1 MKYLIFSELNRN
13 HFFFLSYLIIII
25 IKEIN
30 NLFITKI
37 DDIIQTFNKYYI
49 YSLSDLFS
57 IIPFIIIKV
66 RSKSVSKNTLSN
78 EIIENKNK
86 IRENSKEKLEEN
98 NEDTKLDLSNS
109 IELLHLDL
117 SYEAH
122 KRRLKRILKYTILIS
137 ILDFIA
143 LYINA
148 IFNVIVVSRNFII
161 TKEKLNSFILFN
173 IISKY
178 LFTILILH
186 SPVYRHHYLCMAINL
201 IFLIGL
207 VVFDIINIENKEKK
221 SYFYVGMKVISVVI
235 FSLEDTYAKVL
246 LSFDSISPYIYLLFR
261 GIFVNSLA
269 LLFCL
274 VFIFVELPDEN
285 GIKSCVYLR
294 FWKVYE
300 YKLNI
305 ISYIS
310 MFFIQYFQNLNILF
324 IIDKFSPI
332 HFAVASIIE
341 NICSLLFSIK
351 SGFVLNEFIIKI
363 VIYFILFLVG
373 LIYVEFVVLNF
384 CGLQKNT
391 KLFLEKQAKDD
402 IVQIM
407 SNNIDNESNPENE
420 MLIVEDYSTDE
431 KKEPDIYGSTNTEIY

>member
-30 NLFITKI
+30 NLYITKI

-66 RSKSVSKNTLSN
+66 RSKSVAKNTLSN
-78 EIIENKNK
+78 EITENKNK

-161 TKEKLNSFILFN
+161 TKEKLNQRIKELLH
-173 IISKY
+173 KY
-178 LFTILILH
+178 L
-186 SPVYRHHYLCMAINL
+186 P
-201 IFLIGL
+201 
-207 VVFDIINIENKEKK
+207 
-221 SYFYVGMKVISVVI
+221 MKI
-235 FSLEDTYAKVL
+235 
-246 LSFDSISPYIYLLFR
+246 
-261 GIFVNSLA
+261 
-269 LLFCL
+269 
-274 VFIFVELPDEN
+274 
-285 GIKSCVYLR
+285 
-294 FWKVYE
+294 
-300 YKLNI
+300 
-305 ISYIS
+305 
-310 MFFIQYFQNLNILF
+310 
-324 IIDKFSPI
+324 
-332 HFAVASIIE
+332 
-341 NICSLLFSIK
+341 
-351 SGFVLNEFIIKI
+351 
-363 VIYFILFLVG
+363 
-373 LIYVEFVVLNF
+373 
-384 CGLQKNT
+384 
-391 KLFLEKQAKDD
+391 
-402 IVQIM
+402 
-407 SNNIDNESNPENE
+407 
-420 MLIVEDYSTDE
+420 
-431 KKEPDIYGSTNTEIY
+431 